1 MPMCWTWWSRASAW
15 AAERACLPTA
25 LKACIAQAFFFAG
38 SQHRAQHS
46 QQVVPDAAAPGP
58 GVDLGGGDAVGLA
71 DVVALALAGGAGHGL
86 VLQQHGGLAVRGAG
100 APVHGGG
107 AHAGHPPL
115 P

>member
-58 GVDLGGGDAVGLA
+58 GVDLGDRKSTRLNSSHQIISYAVFCLKKKKRSIHS
-71 DVVALALAGGAGHGL
+71 DLPPST
-86 VLQQHGGLAVRGAG
+86 VRDLSAK
-100 APVHGGG
+100 HS
-107 AHAGHPPL
+107 
-115 P
+115 